1 MSFMYNRCLAAPQHF
16 AQEQSI
22 FEEANVRCKYCI
34 ESKRKKERKKE
45 RKKVSKKERK
55 KERETDRKV

>member
-45 RKKVSKKERK
+45 SKQERK

>member
-45 RKKVSKKERK
+45 RK
-55 KERETDRKV
+55 